1 MATLDS
7 NPLAR
12 LVERTLARLR
22 YAFVRAVPGNAVK
35 QNADGSLQVQP
46 DGDTYPA
53 TNPTPYRLGVP
64 GMTCRVAP
72 GARCLVSYED
82 ADPGKPVVTSWGKA
96 TLQELV
102 IAEGSAGAARVGD
115 TVDAGLHLDVVAGV
129 DGLSVRWEA
138 LGAAPGSGMVA
149 GSPAE
154 VARAVGALVLR
165 LAGETGG
172 PVAVDEDPTRRLARS

>member
-1 MATLDS
+1 MAPSPDS

-12 LVERTLARLR
+12 LVERTLTRLR
-22 YAFVRAVPGNAVK
+22 FGFLKLVAGNAVK

-102 IAEGSAGAARVGD
+102 IAGGDQGAARVGD
-115 TVDAGLHLDVVAGV
+115 TVDAGYLTVITAPL
-129 DGLSVRWEA
+129 GLG
-138 LGAAPGSGMVA
+138 GAAVVQSVTWLPPGTSPPPVSVPPLTIVYHLVGRITSGSSIVK
-149 GSPAE
+149 
-154 VARAVGALVLR
+154 VG
-165 LAGETGG
+165 
-172 PVAVDEDPTRRLARS
+172 

>member
-1 MATLDS
+1 MATPADS

-12 LVERTLARLR
+12 LVERVLARLR
-22 YAFVRAVPGNAVK
+22 YPFVRPVPGNAVK

-64 GMTCRVAP
+64 GMTCKVAP

-102 IAEGSAGAARVGD
+102 IAGGDQGAARVGD
-115 TVDAGLHLDVVAGV
+115 TVDAGYLTVITAPL
-129 DGLSVRWEA
+129 GLG
-138 LGAAPGSGMVA
+138 GAAVVQSVVWAPPGTTPAPVSVPPLTIVYRLIGRITSGSSV
-149 GSPAE
+149 
-154 VARAVGALVLR
+154 VKVG
-165 LAGETGG
+165 
-172 PVAVDEDPTRRLARS
+172 

>member
-1 MATLDS
+1 MTDEV
-7 NPLAR
+7 
-12 LVERTLARLR
+12 VEP
-22 YAFVRAVPGNAVK
+22 YADYAGYEVSAEPVR
-35 QNADGSLQVQP
+35 
-46 DGDTYPA
+46 
-53 TNPTPYRLGVP
+53 
-64 GMTCRVAP
+64 
-72 GARCLVSYED
+72 
-82 ADPGKPVVTSWGKA
+82 
-96 TLQELV
+96 
-102 IAEGSAGAARVGD
+102 
-115 TVDAGLHLDVVAGV
+115 LHLDVVAGV